1 VNEIG
6 LRPPRVDDAV
16 PVRQLA
22 IDVESLDVNPT
33 YAYASAFR
41 HFSQTCVVAQGVGT
55 RLLGFVLG
63 YPIPEAGDRLFVWQ
77 VAVAAGARGQGL
89 ATRMLESLVARDAN
103 RRLRW
108 LEATVTPTNLASQR
122 LFSNLARRLSTNCE
136 VCAGLSRA
144 QLGGDHEP
152 ENLYRIGAFDRSSA

>member
-1 VNEIG
+1 MSRVD
-6 LRPPRVDDAV
+6 LRRPRVDDAV
-16 PVRQLA
+16 LVRRLA

-41 HFSQTCVVAQGVGT
+41 HFAQACVVAQGSGP
-55 RLLGFVLG
+55 RPLGFVLG
-63 YPIPEAGDRLFVWQ
+63 YPIPGAGDRLFVWQ
-77 VAVAAGARGQGL
+77 VAVAAEARGQGL
-89 ATRMLESLVARDAN
+89 ATRMLESLVARSEN
-103 RRLRW
+103 RGVRW
-108 LEATVTPTNLASQR
+108 LEATVTPSNLASRQ

-136 VCAGLSRA
+136 VGAGFSRA